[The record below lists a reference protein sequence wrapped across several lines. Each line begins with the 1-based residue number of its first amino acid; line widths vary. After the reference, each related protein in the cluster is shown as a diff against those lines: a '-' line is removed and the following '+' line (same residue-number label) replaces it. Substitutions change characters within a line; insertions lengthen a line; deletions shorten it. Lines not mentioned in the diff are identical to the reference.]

1 MLGDY
6 RIRKQIGK
14 GAFGSVY
21 KCINTKNLRVF
32 AIKTIYIRKMNKQQR
47 KDVESEVNLLA
58 SLPTHKNIV
67 KYIDTVNTDRFFCI
81 VLEYVDLGSLQKF
94 IKDYGSSEMSEQN
107 VASFISQILSGLQ
120 FLHEQGIIHRDI
132 KAVEFIECF
141 FLCILPT
148 MFPLHF
154 VHQNNRGLSMMHSVK
169 RPMC

>member
-67 KYIDTVNTDRFFCI
+67 QYIDTVNTQRFFCI
-81 VLEYVDLGSLQKF
+81 VLEYVGLGSLKKVIQ
-94 IKDYGSSEMSEQN
+94 DVGSPGLEEQMM
-107 VASFISQILSGLQ
+107 ASFIGQILSGLQ
-120 FLHEQGIIHRDI
+120 FLHEQGLIHRDV
-132 KAVEFIECF
+132 KAVE
-141 FLCILPT
+141 
-148 MFPLHF
+148 
-154 VHQNNRGLSMMHSVK
+154 
-169 RPMC
+169 